1 MSDTMVALLLG
12 LTLLAIF
19 TVIWFAR
26 SVRTVPEGYV
36 EILQWMDK
44 HSRVVGS
51 GPYLLRPLEE
61 EATRL
66 FVRQREVQGLDIP
79 NIITHGSVPLTVML
93 DYEMSLNP
101 DRMDQAELYYDEQ
114 ERVDQQTRILK
125 RILLELVRLL
135 PPPQPPP
142 DKNRQD
148 SAWLF
153 SPFSTHAGQIREL
166 LEQRA
171 IVELA
176 DHGVEITEGSL
187 LISRLKIPEVIVSAI
202 TEALAMGYTSAAQHQ
217 MIQRLSDAG
226 ANISD
231 MALVQLVNAIRDNP
245 GDLNTIFSGGGS
257 QPELRVQTGHASVQ
271 VPGAAATQGTP
282 PSSAPAPS
290 QPQGGAQNNNGA
302 AGMPAGDLP
311 LTPADMALLRS
322 VVE

>member
-12 LTLLAIF
+12 LILLVIF
-19 TVIWFAR
+19 TLIWFAR

-36 EILQWMDK
+36 AILQWMDK

-79 NIITHGSVPLTVML
+79 NIITHGGVPLTVML
-93 DYEMSLNP
+93 DYEMCLNP
-101 DRMDQAELYYDEQ
+101 DRMDQAELYYEEQ
-114 ERVDQQTRILK
+114 ERSDQQTRILK
-125 RILLELVRLL
+125 GILLELVRSL
-135 PPPQPPP
+135 PSSQPPP
-142 DKNRQD
+142 DRNRQD

-153 SPFSTHAGQIREL
+153 SPFSTHAGQIRET

-176 DHGVEITEGSL
+176 EHGVEITEGSL
-187 LISRLKIPEVIVSAI
+187 LISRLKIPDVIVSAI

-217 MIQRLSDAG
+217 LIQRLSDAG

-245 GDLNTIFSGGGS
+245 GDLNTIFNGGGS
-257 QPELRVQTGHASVQ
+257 QPELRMQTGNTSVQ
-271 VPGAAATQGTP
+271 VPGTPATQGAP
-282 PSSAPAPS
+282 PSPAPAPS
-290 QPQGGAQNNNGA
+290 QPQGGVQSSNGVTN
-302 AGMPAGDLP
+302 MPASDLP
-311 LTPADMALLRS
+311 LTPEDMALLRS
-322 VVE
+322 VVD